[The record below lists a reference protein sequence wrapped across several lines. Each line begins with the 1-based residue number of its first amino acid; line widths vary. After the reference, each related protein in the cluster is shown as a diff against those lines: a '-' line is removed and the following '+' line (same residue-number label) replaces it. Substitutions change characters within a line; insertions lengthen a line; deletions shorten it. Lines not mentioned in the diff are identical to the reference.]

1 MPGRVRVVLVKA
13 WSSDAPD
20 SGIDHDSKPVDNV
33 DPLFGMPDDHR
44 LTEDEFRMAM
54 RPTALE
60 MRTLLGITSGT
71 NVPRNASTIARNILE
86 KAVFA
91 YPKTEPTP
99 EPQGTVVYAVQLSDG
114 SALPA
119 EVAQLPGTGAVVAE
133 PRRLDGKRSPTGEN

>member
-1 MPGRVRVVLVKA
+1 MKS

-20 SGIDHDSKPVDNV
+20 SGIDHEAELVDNV
-33 DPLFGMPDDHR
+33 DPLFGVPDDHR

-54 RPTALE
+54 RPTAGE

-99 EPQGTVVYAVQLSDG
+99 ADTQGTVIYAVQLSDG

-119 EVAQLPGTGAVVAE
+119 EVAQLPGTSPAVDE
-133 PRRLDGKRSPTGEN
+133 PRRPDRLSPPAGKN